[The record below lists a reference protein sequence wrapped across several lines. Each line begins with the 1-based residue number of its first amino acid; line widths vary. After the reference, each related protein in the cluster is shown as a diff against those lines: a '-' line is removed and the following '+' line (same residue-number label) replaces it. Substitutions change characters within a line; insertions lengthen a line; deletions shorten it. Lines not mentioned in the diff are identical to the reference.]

1 MNISVLLFYHKNFFE
16 KEYNAK
22 KKTNNNIKNHIT
34 NLQVF
39 AKTINKNIL

>member
-1 MNISVLLFYHKNFFE
+1 MNISVLLFYHKNIFE

-22 KKTNNNIKNHIT
+22 KNNNNIKNHIT